1 MLYIYIYIFM
11 CMCSSFQVCYI
22 EGHKVISLANE
33 MFGFNGWAHSVT
45 QQNVGKDLLGGQ
57 RSLCSLLFHCFHFRS
72 VIVIILSVFMII
84 LELV

>member
-1 MLYIYIYIFM
+1 MCAQGCVFLYIFM

-45 QQNVGKDLLGGQ
+45 QQNVGKDLLGAKK
-57 RSLCSLLFHCFHFRS
+57 SLLP
-72 VIVIILSVFMII
+72 
-84 LELV
+84 LVSL